1 MKKPALGQP
10 FELQMAEEEGKSRRE
25 LETKV
30 IDAQVEA
37 MRRQF
42 TEARFGQVFAFV
54 IAVLFLGCGTYVATL
69 GQALVGALFGGIGLG
84 GIVTTFIVGRSK
96 TSPDPKEDALQET
109 PASQSQEVIE
119 SPLLALPSRS
129 LPA

>member
-1 MKKPALGQP
+1 
-10 FELQMAEEEGKSRRE
+10 MAEEEGKSRRD
-25 LETKV
+25 LETKA

-69 GQALVGALFGGIGLG
+69 GQPWAGALFGGIGLG
-84 GIVTTFIVGRSK
+84 GVVTTFIVGRSQ
-96 TSPDPKEDALQET
+96 TPAEPKEEDT
-109 PASQSQEVIE
+109 RKK
-119 SPLLALPSRS
+119 LP
-129 LPA
+129 PPKTKK